1 MRLPTYL
8 VQSPTGVFHFRWVV
22 PKAWRDHVGCKVV
35 KRSLGTRNA
44 RVAQVYAL
52 TLASRYAQI
61 LGGDTMGNDVLE
73 DALRRAQ
80 QGRQFEV
87 TRLKGGGYRVKTD
100 GTPQDNQAALG
111 AVSLLTEADKA
122 QLARAAPA
130 ARTERPPHLPPPA
143 APVVEIDTDEAIRM
157 WWLTLS
163 KDKPS
168 DLKDSNSRLTKVRE
182 FYDWKRSRVTKSFAV
197 SAISRTD
204 FAEYFVYCK
213 STTTKRGKPPAPRY
227 LENKFLVLAGFLDWA
242 QSSDYFPAGDN
253 PARGHAEVAKKA
265 RKRRAKTHGWQA
277 FSPAQ
282 VKRIF
287 DSETFAKIGKDAAT
301 RWIAVMAL
309 YTGARSNE
317 LGHLELEDCYDFD
330 GRQPVFDFNFLGPH
344 KSLKTDAS
352 ERKTPVHPDLIALG
366 LWKRVERLRAAGES
380 KLFPN
385 LNFIAQNGPANAA
398 QRAFTRY
405 LERLN
410 IEARGTGQ
418 VGLHSFRDTAI
429 QTMKLGGVREEYRRE
444 YCGHEQSANDDHHDA
459 YGIDLL
465 PTGLAKQCH
474 PALTFGLDL
483 EALGKLLT

>member
-22 PKAWRDHVGCKVV
+22 PKGWRERAGCKVV

-52 TLASRYAQI
+52 TLVSRYIQS
-61 LGGDTMGNDVLE
+61 LGGSTMGNDALE
-73 DALRRAQ
+73 DALRRAKH
-80 QGRQFEV
+80 GRQFEI

-100 GTPQDNQAALG
+100 GTPEDNQAAFGTL
-111 AVSLLTEADKA
+111 SLLTEADKA

-130 ARTERPPHLPPPA
+130 ARTEPPLPPPA
-143 APVVEIDTDEAIRM
+143 PVATVVQIDTDEAIRM
-157 WWLTLS
+157 WWLTLP
-163 KDKPS
+163 KAKPS
-168 DLKDSNSRLTKVRE
+168 EVKDSNSRLTKVRE
-182 FYDWKRSRVTKSFAV
+182 FYDWKRSRMNKSFAV

-204 FAEYFVYCK
+204 VAECFVYSK
-213 STTTKRGKPPAPRY
+213 STNTERGTLPAPRY

-242 QSSDYFPAGDN
+242 QTSDYFPAGEN
-253 PARGHAEVAKKA
+253 PARGHAAVAKKV

-277 FSPAQ
+277 FSAAQ

-287 DSETFAKIGKDAAT
+287 DPKTFVTIGKEQAS

-317 LGHLELEDCYDFD
+317 LAHLELEDCYDFD

-380 KLFPN
+380 KLFPD
-385 LNFIAQNGPANAA
+385 LNFAAQNGPANAA

-410 IEARGTGQ
+410 IEARGDGQ

-429 QTMKLGGVREEYRRE
+429 QTMKLAGVREEYRRE
-444 YCGHEQSANDDHHDA
+444 YCGHEQSGNDDHHDA

-474 PALTFGLDL
+474 PALAFGLDL
-483 EALGKLLT
+483 EALGKLLG